1 MEMLVSAVLRLDTFS
16 EERMDAQIEKAVIK
30 DGTVTFHFK
39 DGHTECQSYEEKK
52 RGVPHTE
59 EYKQHMRQLMKE
71 RWTPEVKQQMSESM
85 KNLRKERGKAWQKEK

>member
-1 MEMLVSAVLRLDTFS
+1 MDE
-16 EERMDAQIEKAVIK
+16 DAQIEKAVIK